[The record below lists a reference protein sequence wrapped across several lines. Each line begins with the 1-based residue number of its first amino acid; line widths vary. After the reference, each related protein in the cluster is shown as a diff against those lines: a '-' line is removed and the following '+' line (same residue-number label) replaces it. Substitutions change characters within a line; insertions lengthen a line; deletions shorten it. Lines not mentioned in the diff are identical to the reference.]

1 MRWRRRLC
9 VCLMMAPA
17 LLVSAGEV
25 TDVSVDSPWIRE
37 APPGISVMAG
47 YMTLRNNTSQSQVLV
62 AASSS
67 SFETLSM
74 HRTVVRNGITSMV
87 HTPQIEFA
95 SRAKLVFAP
104 GAYHLMLMNPQ
115 RPLHVGDWV
124 DIILEFRGGLR
135 LPVSYE
141 VRREQIGRR
150 K

>member
-1 MRWRRRLC
+1 MRWRRWLC

-25 TDVSVDSPWIRE
+25 TDISVSNPWIRE

-47 YMTLRNNTSQSQVLV
+47 YMTLRNNTSRPQVLV

-67 SFETLSM
+67 SFETLST
-74 HRTVVRNGITSMV
+74 HRTVERNGITSMV

-95 SRAKLVFAP
+95 SNEKLVFAP
-104 GAYHLMLMNPQ
+104 GAYHLMLMNPK
-115 RPLHVGDWV
+115 RPLRTGDRV
-124 DIILEFRGGLR
+124 DIILEFRSGLR

-141 VRREQIGRR
+141 IRREQIGQ